1 MIDSREKAMKKMDK
15 MRKLISFKSTLL
27 ILILSLISGCTLL
40 KSPPRAKMI
49 ILIGIDGM
57 GTDGFQVAR
66 TPQLNALVQDGALSL
81 KARGVMPTVS
91 APIWGSILT
100 GAGPEQHGITSNSW
114 LRDNYSI
121 EATSKDSEGFF
132 PSIFTIIRE
141 QMPKAKTAIIYDW
154 DGLGNIFNHKYLDL
168 VELTK
173 GYKET
178 IKKAISYI
186 IEEKPQFIF
195 LYIGHPDEVGHESGY
210 GSKEYYTA
218 IENVD
223 RELSG
228 LVQELKKRMI
238 YEEAHIIVLADHG
251 GLDFGHGGES
261 MHEIEVPWMITGPGV
276 IKNRMIEQPINLWD
290 TASTIAYLSGL
301 KQPGE
306 WLGRPVLGAF
316 EANREEAGKNWRR
329 YLPKPGSSVK
339 SGLYTEPKE
348 LSFTVDA
355 EGVEIRYTMDG
366 SEPNPSSLL
375 YKKPVILDKSATI
388 AAKSMKENM
397 ESAKSVIR
405 FTRILGIKNV
415 FLKSKASS
423 RYPSRGALSLV
434 DGLRGTSNHRDG
446 KWMGFEGNDLEATID
461 FGKSRDIRKVTI
473 GFIKAEKSW
482 IFLPR
487 SIEFSVSENGK
498 SFRTVG
504 LTLKN
509 EMKRLAGEGVNNI
522 PKEFK
527 GLRARYL
534 KVKAT
539 NIGLCPEGHP
549 GAGEKAWLFADEIII
564 E

>member
-1 MIDSREKAMKKMDK
+1 MKKMDK

-434 DGLRGTSNHRDG
+434 DGLRGTPNHRDG

>member
-1 MIDSREKAMKKMDK
+1 MKKMDK